1 MLLNPLVDSLYKR
14 SKIKDYIKNK
24 LDVDAQL
31 YNQIELST
39 NLDEPKKA
47 KYKKEEMSQY
57 SKMEGGYIDKFYF
70 YLISFFIQ
78 LNFY

>member
-1 MLLNPLVDSLYKR
+1 MNPLVDSLNKR

-47 KYKKEEMSQY
+47 KYKKKCPNIVKWKED
-57 SKMEGGYIDKFYF
+57 ILTNF
-70 YLISFFIQ
+70 IST
-78 LNFY
+78 